1 MPTVVVTGSA
11 GFIGSNLVD
20 ELLAQGYRVIGIDN
34 LSMGRIENFQ
44 HLLSRS
50 DFKFHHVDVRDLPAL
65 RVACREADI
74 IVHLAA
80 YKIPR
85 YGGALD
91 TLLINS
97 KGTEN
102 VLEIARESGSKV
114 ILASTSDVY
123 GKNPKLPFAE
133 GDDSVLGSSTVPRW
147 SYAISKLFEE
157 HLAFA
162 YQEAHDVPV
171 VILRFFGSYGPRQHR
186 TWWGG
191 PQAVF
196 IEAILT
202 GREIEIHGDGLQTR
216 SFTYVS
222 DTVQGI
228 VMAMTHDKAIGEVF
242 NIGSEEEISILDLA
256 CLINRLAGGNGEPQV
271 RFVPYSGFG
280 KAPYEDVRRR
290 VPDLAKARAILGFS
304 CQVSLA
310 DGLLRTIEWQRSSSV
325 AKYEENEFHGG
336 SPQLPAPMDS
346 CSG

>member
-1 MPTVVVTGSA
+1 MQTVVVTGSA
-11 GFIGSNLVD
+11 GFIGSNLAD
-20 ELLAQGYRVIGIDN
+20 ELLAQGYRVVGIDN
-34 LSMGRIENFQ
+34 LSMGRLENFQ

-50 DFKFHHVDVRDLPAL
+50 DFEFHHVDVRDLPAL
-65 RVACREADI
+65 RAACRGADI

-97 KGTEN
+97 KGAEN

-147 SYAISKLFEE
+147 SYSVSKLFEE

-162 YQEAHDVPV
+162 YREAYGIPV
-171 VILRFFGSYGPRQHR
+171 VILRLFGSYGPRQHR
-186 TWWGG
+186 SWWGG

-196 IEAILT
+196 IDAVLN

-228 VMAMTHDKAIGEVF
+228 IRAIECEQAIGEIF

-256 CLINRLAGGNGEPQV
+256 YLINRLARGAGEPRL
-271 RFVPYSGFG
+271 RFVPYSGIG
-280 KAPYEDVRRR
+280 KIPYEDVRRR
-290 VPDLAKARAILGFS
+290 IPDLTKAKRLLGYHW
-304 CQVSLA
+304 QVSLR
-310 DGLLRTIEWQRSSSV
+310 DGLLTTIEWTRVQ
-325 AKYEENEFHGG
+325 GQG
-336 SPQLPAPMDS
+336 
-346 CSG
+346 